1 MICLDIKILKVIII
15 VPISFLILML
25 IIEITMKTCS
35 SWLRNLSL
43 LILTISS
50 KAKRKSLMIFRANL
64 LSRKGFKNQLTKVH
78 MIMMVFRIV
87 TTDMIIAMKVMTLIN
102 MIVMYFDVHYNQF
115 KALLNFTIFQF
126 FNFYIFL
133 LVI

>member
-1 MICLDIKILKVIII
+1 
-15 VPISFLILML
+15 
-25 IIEITMKTCS
+25 
-35 SWLRNLSL
+35 
-43 LILTISS
+43 
-50 KAKRKSLMIFRANL
+50 MIFRANL